1 MIRFGAPSA
10 TSRPS
15 RSGTNEAQA
24 ATIAGDT
31 VLSVEKLTIGFDGF
45 TVLNELDFSMKY
57 GEMRFLIGPNGA
69 GKTTLID
76 AITGKSKP
84 NRGRIIF
91 DGNAD
96 LARYQ
101 EHQVVKLGIG
111 RKFQTPSVF
120 GSLKVYQNLEVAL
133 GFRRRVTSLLGGVKS
148 HNSDR
153 IMATLEEVGLAA
165 RAHDIA
171 GALSHGEKQWLEI
184 GMLLVQ
190 EPKLLLMDEPVAGM
204 TRRERERTG
213 ELLQAIGS
221 SRSVL
226 VVEHD
231 MDFVRRF
238 AETVTVLH
246 LGRVLSEGTM
256 EQVQQDPEVIRAY
269 LGHGASSARPAAGQA
284 AAAGPT
290 PPTPNRVES
299 IGARAE
305 TVLNS
310 G

>member
-1 MIRFGAPSA
+1 MIGRGARGIFRAVNHNGSNG
-10 TSRPS
+10 
-15 RSGTNEAQA
+15 SGSQPTADDL
-24 ATIAGDT
+24 I
-31 VLSVEKLTIGFDGF
+31 LSVEKLSISFDGF

-84 NRGRIIF
+84 NRGRIVF
-91 DGNAD
+91 DGGTD
-96 LARYQ
+96 LTRQQ
-101 EHQVVKLGIG
+101 EHQLVRLGIG
-111 RKFQTPSVF
+111 RKFQTPSIF
-120 GSLKVYQNLEVAL
+120 GSLTVYQNVEVTL
-133 GFRRRVTSLLGGVKS
+133 GFRSGITGLLGGTRRRD
-148 HNSDR
+148 SDR
-153 IMATLEEVGLAA
+153 IMATLDEVGLAA
-165 RAHDIA
+165 RASDVA

-213 ELLQAIGS
+213 ELLQSIGNT
-221 SRSVL
+221 RSVL

-231 MDFVRRF
+231 MEFVRRF

-256 EQVQQDPEVIRAY
+256 ETVQQDPEVIRAY
-269 LGHGASSARPAAGQA
+269 LGHGASGQRTVAEKTQPRAGA
-284 AAAGPT
+284 T
-290 PPTPNRVES
+290 S
-299 IGARAE
+299 
-305 TVLNS
+305 
-310 G
+310 